1 MILVRN
7 IQYSMKRK
15 HLKILSLIEE
25 TEFEINKLK
34 PYANGGDISAIE
46 DACLIL
52 SLFKRELLNNPW
64 WINRRVKRSIVNLG
78 MSAYKD
84 FENTP
89 VETKINELIEAA
101 DGVVFCYIFLCPLGE
116 DFGTKDPI

>member
-1 MILVRN
+1 
-7 IQYSMKRK
+7 MKRK
-15 HLKILSLIEE
+15 RLKILGLIEE

-34 PYANGGDISAIE
+34 TYAKGRDISAIE

-52 SLFKRELLNNPW
+52 RLFKKELLNNPW

-101 DGVVFCYIFLCPLGE
+101 DGVVFCYIFLRPLGE